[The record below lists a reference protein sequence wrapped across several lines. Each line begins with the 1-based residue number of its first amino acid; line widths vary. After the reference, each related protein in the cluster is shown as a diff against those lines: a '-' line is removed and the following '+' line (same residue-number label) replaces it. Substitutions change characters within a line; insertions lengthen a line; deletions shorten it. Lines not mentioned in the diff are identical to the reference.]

1 MSNSRY
7 KNEYTA
13 APIPD
18 GPQLEY
24 ISYSKFEDDW
34 NSQLHYHPFMEI
46 ALVVGGEGSLLL
58 ENSKYPVSTGHLIL
72 IPQNRLHTEVSSSH
86 NPLEYYILG
95 VRNFSIHEEL
105 IQDSSTEANPAL
117 PLGELMSL
125 IEPIFTEM
133 FHEMKLHRAGH
144 EMMIQSLLLRLAVLL
159 TRRTDLKAS
168 FDSTEEMRRGCAI
181 VKDYIDSH
189 YADKITLDDLA
200 RISCISK
207 FHLIHEFSRYVGK
220 PPIAYQLKRKIQES
234 KYLLESTDSSIADIS
249 YTLGFSSISHF
260 SQRFKLE
267 EGCSP
272 LKYRK
277 RVSQGRQN
285 LKRR

>member
-7 KNEYTA
+7 KKGFGP
-13 APIPD
+13 APVPS

-24 ISYSKFEDDW
+24 ISHSKFEGDW
-34 NSQLHYHPFMEI
+34 NSRLHSHPFMEI
-46 ALVVGGEGSLLL
+46 ALVVGGEGSLIL
-58 ENSKYPVSTGHLIL
+58 ENKKYPLVAGNLVL
-72 IPQNRLHTEVSSSH
+72 IPPNKLHTEVSSSR
-86 NPLEYYILG
+86 NPLEHYFLG
-95 VRNFSIHEEL
+95 VRNFSIHAEL
-105 IQDSSTEANPAL
+105 MDGGTESCCPVL
-117 PLGELMSL
+117 LLGELMSL
-125 IEPIFTEM
+125 VEPVFTEM
-133 FHEMKLHRAGH
+133 FHEMRLHRAGH
-144 EMMIQSLLLRLAVLL
+144 EMMVQSLLLKLAVLL

-181 VKDYIDSH
+181 VKEYIDSH

-220 PPIAYQLKRKIQES
+220 PPIAYQLKRRIQES
-234 KYLLESTDSSIADIS
+234 KHLLESTDSSIADIS
-249 YTLGFSSISHF
+249 CTLGFSSISHF
-260 SQRFKLE
+260 SQRFKIE

-277 RVSQGRQN
+277 RVAQGR
-285 LKRR
+285 

>member
-7 KNEYTA
+7 GNEFTA
-13 APIPD
+13 SPIPS

-34 NSQLHYHPFMEI
+34 NSQLHSHPFMEI

-58 ENSKYPVSTGHLIL
+58 ENNEYPVETGNLIL
-72 IPQNRLHTEVSSSH
+72 IPPNKLHTEVSSPH
-86 NPLEYYILG
+86 NALEYYILG
-95 VRNFSIHEEL
+95 VRNFSIQEGLVQGECPE
-105 IQDSSTEANPAL
+105 SYPVL

-125 IEPIFTEM
+125 IEPVFTEI
-133 FHEMKLHRAGH
+133 FHEMKLHRTGH
-144 EMMIQSLLLRLAVLL
+144 EMMVQSLLLRLAVLL

-181 VKDYIDSH
+181 VKEYIDSH

-207 FHLIHEFSRYVGK
+207 FHLIPEFSRYVGK
-220 PPIAYQLKRKIQES
+220 PPIAYQLKRRIQES
-234 KYLLESTDSSIADIS
+234 KYLLESPDSSIADIS
-249 YTLGFSSISHF
+249 CTLGFSSISHF

-277 RVSQGRQN
+277 RVAQGR
-285 LKRR
+285 

>member
-1 MSNSRY
+1 MSNFRY
-7 KNEYTA
+7 AKEFSTS
-13 APIPD
+13 PIPS

-24 ISYSKFEDDW
+24 ISHSKFEDDW
-34 NSQLHYHPFMEI
+34 NSQLHSHPFMES
-46 ALVVGGEGSLLL
+46 ALVVGGEGKLIL
-58 ENSKYPVSTGHLIL
+58 ENETYPVASGNLVL
-72 IPQNRLHTEVSSSH
+72 IPPNKLHTEVSSSH
-86 NPLEYYILG
+86 NPLEYYFLG
-95 VRNFSIHEEL
+95 VRNFSIHEEMM
-105 IQDSSTEANPAL
+105 DSSSNSYCPVL
-117 PLGELMSL
+117 PLGELVSL
-125 IEPIFTEM
+125 VEPVFTEM
-133 FHEMKLHRAGH
+133 FQEMKLHRAGH
-144 EMMIQSLLLRLAVLL
+144 EMMVQSLLLKLAVLL

-181 VKDYIDSH
+181 VKEYIDSH

-220 PPIAYQLKRKIQES
+220 PPIAYQLKRRIQES

-249 YTLGFSSISHF
+249 CTLGFSSISHF

-277 RVSQGRQN
+277 RVAQER
-285 LKRR
+285 

>member
-7 KNEYTA
+7 RKEFTTS
-13 APIPD
+13 PIPA

-34 NSQLHYHPFMEI
+34 NSQLHSHPFMEI

-58 ENSKYPVSTGHLIL
+58 ESNEYPVATGNLIL
-72 IPQNRLHTEVSSSH
+72 IPPNKLHTEFSSPS
-86 NPLEYYILG
+86 NALEYYILG
-95 VRNFSIHEEL
+95 VRNFSIQEGIVQEGNGESL
-105 IQDSSTEANPAL
+105 PVL

-125 IEPIFTEM
+125 IEPVFTEM
-133 FHEMKLHRAGH
+133 FHEMKLHRSGH
-144 EMMIQSLLLRLAVLL
+144 EMMVQSLLLKLAVLL

-181 VKDYIDSH
+181 VKEYIDSH

-220 PPIAYQLKRKIQES
+220 PPIAYQLKRRIQES

-249 YTLGFSSISHF
+249 CTLGFSSISHF

-277 RVSQGRQN
+277 RVAQ
-285 LKRR
+285 KR